1 MIRTRDVVC
10 DLCGSNNRKF
20 LFNARDRLYGFEG
33 TFSYVRCTECGLVY
47 MNPQISLGDIGKFY
61 PDDYGPHQVESEKK
75 RSHKRPLITKFKKN
89 PFAACVFCKLT
100 RESQLLDVGCGSGK
114 FLNEIRIATGCQVY
128 GVDTSKVAARTAK
141 ENYSLEIFT
150 GMLTEVPFPD
160 NHFDVITAR
169 SYLEHVNN
177 PSEVMLKL
185 FRLLKQG
192 GDLVIITPNF
202 DSLNSK
208 MFKDKWY
215 ALDCP
220 RHLYIYSAKTITK
233 LLEKSG
239 LSVQKIKYDKS
250 SKGFLGSLQYYFHGD
265 NYNPEHRN
273 RIRRSPLLKKVVS
286 PWTRGAA
293 LIKQSDIM
301 IVHAKKAS

>member
-1 MIRTRDVVC
+1 MIKTKQIPC
-10 DLCGSNNRKF
+10 DLCESTEYES
-20 LFNARDRLYGFEG
+20 LFNARDRLHGFEG
-33 TFSYVRCTECGLVY
+33 TFSYVRCKTCGLVY
-47 MNPQISLGDIGKFY
+47 MNPQILPDDICKFY
-61 PDDYGPHQVESEKK
+61 PDDYGPHQIKREKK
-75 RSHKRPLITKFKKN
+75 HPRERPLRTKFKKN
-89 PFAACVFCKLT
+89 PFAVCVFCSLT
-100 RESQLLDVGCGSGK
+100 TESRLLDVGCGSGK

-128 GVDTSKVAARTAK
+128 GVDISEVAARTAK

-160 NHFDVITAR
+160 NYFDVITAR

-177 PSEVMLKL
+177 PSEVLLKL

-202 DSLNSK
+202 NSLNSK
-208 MFKDKWY
+208 IFKDKWY

-239 LSVQKIKYDKS
+239 LSIQKIKYDKS
-250 SKGFLGSLQYYFHGD
+250 SKTFLGSLQYYFHGD

-273 RIRRSPLLKKVVS
+273 RIRRSPLLKKVLS
-286 PWTRGAA
+286 PWTRVAA